1 MRGFTLLEVLV
12 ALLVVSIT
20 LAAANAAVGG
30 AASRARALEQRTFA
44 GWAAHNVLT
53 RLWLDGFSGTTT
65 QAVQT
70 QAGERLRVLVDIQP
84 RAGLRQATLTVHPA
98 ADAPEDV
105 VLARLTGFLPALGG
119 EAAPKPEPA
128 P

>member
-30 AASRARALEQRTFA
+30 AASRARVLEQRTFA
-44 GWAAHNVLT
+44 TWAAHNVLT
-53 RLWLDGFSGTTT
+53 RLWLDGFSGTAT

-70 QAGERLRVLVDIQP
+70 QAGERLRVVVEIQP
-84 RAGLRQATLTVHPA
+84 RAGLRQATVTVHPA
-98 ADAPEDV
+98 ADAPGDE
-105 VLARLTGFLPALGG
+105 VLARLTGFLPDLQG
-119 EAAPKPEPA
+119 APAPPPEPE

>member
-30 AASRARALEQRTFA
+30 GAARARALEQRTFA

-53 RLWLDGFSGTTT
+53 RLWLDGFAGTTT

-70 QAGERLRVLVDIQP
+70 QAGERLRVTVDIES
-84 RAGLRQATLTVHPA
+84 RAGLRQATLTVQPA
-98 ADAPEDV
+98 ADARGGE
-105 VLARLTGFLPALGG
+105 VLARLTGFLPALKGA
-119 EAAPKPEPA
+119 AAPSSEA
-128 P
+128 PP